1 MRFPRAG
8 RYPAETYCLE
18 VVYVYAISP
27 VRKACPA
34 LLSLAERTLPWIP
47 RTLIAS
53 ACSIGVCKGYV
64 QRNGVTGATVYMH
77 REVSGASDGETV
89 VHLNGDRRDN
99 RKSNLSVF
107 RSHTLLLGS
116 SEARSASGYKGVS
129 PNGDRWS
136 ARIKHLG
143 ELRYLGTFDTPEQA
157 ARAYD
162 SAARRYRGS
171 NARTNF

>member
-1 MRFPRAG
+1 MPSITLACGTHATVDPEDFDRLSVF
-8 RYPAETYCLE
+8 YWCLH
-18 VVYVYAISP
+18 S
-27 VRKACPA
+27 
-34 LLSLAERTLPWIP
+34 
-47 RTLIAS
+47 
-53 ACSIGVCKGYV
+53 KGYV